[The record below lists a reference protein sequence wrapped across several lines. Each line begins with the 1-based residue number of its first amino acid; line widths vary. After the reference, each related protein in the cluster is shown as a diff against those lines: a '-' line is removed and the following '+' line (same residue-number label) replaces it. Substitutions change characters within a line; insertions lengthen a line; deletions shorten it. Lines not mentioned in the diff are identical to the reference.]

1 MYMSHVH
8 CFCTLKMILLLAIR
22 HLFTIVLIATS
33 CRIWFFNRTSVPAAV
48 TGSMTSI
55 DTSTLGLPVA
65 HYANSGCDINKFF
78 GPQNLVFS
86 E

>member
-1 MYMSHVH
+1 
-8 CFCTLKMILLLAIR
+8 
-22 HLFTIVLIATS
+22 
-33 CRIWFFNRTSVPAAV
+33 
-48 TGSMTSI
+48 MTSI